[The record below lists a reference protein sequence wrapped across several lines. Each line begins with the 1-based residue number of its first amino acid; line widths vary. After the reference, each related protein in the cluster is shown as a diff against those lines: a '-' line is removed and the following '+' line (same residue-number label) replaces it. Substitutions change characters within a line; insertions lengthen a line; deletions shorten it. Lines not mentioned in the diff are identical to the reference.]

1 MKLSKNERLILWG
14 MVRFPMLNDRQLSDR
29 INIRMSTLNAI
40 KNKMKRTGIIHD
52 RLVPNINIM
61 DYEVLTV
68 GWTPLD
74 RAVRDDKDRRSL
86 IELFKKHPNTYSAM
100 VFGDTLFYISLYRD
114 YTHYRAS
121 ERDIRISLN
130 EYGLLSGNILHS
142 TIYPMSLSHMN
153 KNFDYTDVLERAF
166 NIEPVSDPA
175 ASVTE
180 SEKALNKF
188 HHLTNKEK
196 LILKGLLGAPD
207 MPDNKIAQK
216 LDTTRQAV
224 ARHKKELLDLGV
236 IKKTRVID
244 YGLLG
249 FNILC
254 LVEAHYDRFKEREL
268 TYPNTDPLHLP
279 SFFSIYGLNE
289 TVSLSLFHDFTQFS
303 TAREEYTALV
313 KDHFKVR
320 GEPMILLFSPSKTF
334 TIKHQ
339 DYLPLIEEYL
349 SSS

>member
-1 MKLSKNERLILWG
+1 MKLSRNEKLILWG

-40 KNKMKRTGIIHD
+40 KNKMKRAGIIHD
-52 RLVPNINIM
+52 RLVPNLQIM
-61 DYEVLTV
+61 EYEVLTV
-68 GWTPLD
+68 GWTPLT
-74 RAVRDDKDRRSL
+74 RAVRDDPDRRL
-86 IELFKKHPNTYSAM
+86 MIDLFKDHPNTYSAM
-100 VFGDTLFYISLYRD
+100 VFSDTLFYLSLYRD
-114 YTHYRAS
+114 YTHYRSS
-121 ERDIRISLN
+121 ERDIKMALN
-130 EYGLLSGNILHS
+130 DCGLLSGNILHS

-166 NIEPVSDPA
+166 DIEPVMDGSRQG
-175 ASVTE
+175 THN
-180 SEKALNKF
+180 EKAMSKF

-196 LILKGLLGAPD
+196 LILKGILGAPD

-236 IKKTRVID
+236 IRKTRVID

-254 LVEAHYDRFKEREL
+254 LVQAHYDRVNEEEM

-279 SFFSIYGLNE
+279 SFFSIYGMNE
-289 TVSLSLFHDFTQFS
+289 TVSLSLFQDFNQFS
-303 TAREEYTALV
+303 NAREDYTALV
-313 KDHFKVR
+313 KEHFRIR
-320 GEPMILLFSPSKTF
+320 GEPMIMLFSPSETF

-339 DYLPLIEEYL
+339 DYLPLIEDYL
-349 SSS
+349 SF